1 MPKLNDEPNLGL
13 PSDAD
18 KRLIG
23 SLRLVIFLNLAYFCI
38 EIVVALAIGS
48 IALVAD
54 SVDFLEDMAVNGLI
68 LAGLRFTPIWR
79 ARLGMGLAGLLLVP
93 ALAGVAMLIHKITHA
108 EPPEPLALSLTGLG
122 AFCINLACA
131 LILARV
137 RGHAGS
143 LTRAAFLS
151 ARNDTIANVAIV
163 AAGAATALWPT
174 IWPDLAIGAGIM
186 LLNADAAREIF
197 EAAREEHKDA
207 EAG

>member
-1 MPKLNDEPNLGL
+1 MQKPSNEPNPAL

-23 SLRLVIFLNLAYFCI
+23 SLRLVIGLNLAYFCI

-54 SVDFLEDMAVNGLI
+54 SVDFLEDMAMSGLV
-68 LAGLRFTPIWR
+68 LASLRFTPIWK
-79 ARLGMGLAGLLLVP
+79 ARLGMGMAGLLLLP
-93 ALAGVAMLIHKITHA
+93 AAAGIVMLIHKISHA

-122 AFCINLACA
+122 AFCVNLTCA
-131 LILARV
+131 MILARI

-151 ARNDTIANVAIV
+151 ARNDVIANVAIV
-163 AAGAATALWPT
+163 AAGIVTAFWPT
-174 IWPDLAIGAGIM
+174 IWPDLAVGAAIM